1 MFIKKDKLISELKKT
16 NFKTFSLQG
25 IVDIWKI
32 WLSTKTVRVSPA
44 GNRTPVSRV
53 TGGGYSP
60 LYYQGCHTVKLVRRV
75 NNMLL
80 TDGFISI

>member
-25 IVDIWKI
+25 IVDIWKK
-32 WLSTKTVRVSPA
+32 WLSKKKGTRLPNGESNP
-44 GNRTPVSRV
+44 GLPRDRR
-53 TGGGYSP
+53 GYSP
-60 LYYQGCHTVKLVRRV
+60 LYYRGCHTIKIVRRV